1 MYQLLKIGVRLGLL
15 LYCKRLRFAVRPQQG
30 PALLACNHPNS
41 FFDALV
47 VATQYPHPVH
57 FLARGDVFRKPWVAR
72 LLRFMK
78 MIPIH
83 RLSEGRAGLQHNEQS
98 FRESLSV
105 LEAGGTLLI
114 FAEGICKNEW
124 ILRPLKKG
132 AARLAYAAW
141 EEKGL
146 DNLVVKP
153 LSFSYSTFTSLPLS
167 VAVTEGAP
175 ISRERVGGLPPPLF
189 YQQFN
194 AFLQGE
200 LEAGLLSAERVK
212 GEPTALYRKRLLA
225 LPALLGWL
233 THRPLYLLVKKIA
246 MKKTTG
252 TVFYH
257 SVLFGLLL
265 FIYPIVLVIV
275 TTLIVAL
282 TNQPFFWILLLVLPF
297 TAWCYKEYRG

>member
-1 MYQLLKIGVRLGLL
+1 MQLGLL
-15 LYCKRLRFAVRPQQG
+15 LYCKKVRFDVRSQRG
-30 PALLACNHPNS
+30 PVLLASNHPNS

-47 VATQYPHPVH
+47 VATHYPHPVH
-57 FLARGDVFRKPWVAR
+57 FLARGDVFQKPWVAR

-98 FRESLSV
+98 FRESLLV

-124 ILRPLKKG
+124 TLRPLKKG

-146 DNLVVKP
+146 NKLVVTP
-153 LSFSYSTFTSLPLS
+153 LSFTYSTFRELPLS
-167 VAVTEGAP
+167 VTVTEGSP
-175 ISRERVGGLPPPLF
+175 MGREKVAGLPPPLF
-189 YQQFN
+189 YQRFN
-194 AFLQGE
+194 ALLQGE

-212 GEPTALYRKRLLA
+212 GEPTTLFRKWLLA

-246 MKKTTG
+246 VKTTTG

-275 TTLIVAL
+275 TTLTVVL
-282 TNQPFFWILLLVLPF
+282 TNQPFFWLLLLLLPF
-297 TAWCYKEYRG
+297 TAWCYKEYKS